1 MYKFGCI
8 TLLSLLSISAHA
20 QSAITGTVK
29 NQDNKTIPYCS
40 IGIKDSKTGTITDGN
55 GNYKLEIPDE
65 AKNKEIIFAAA
76 GYSDKSIPANDLK
89 TNSNIVMD
97 YKVTNIEAVV
107 MGAKK
112 LKEKIIGQKSRPFL
126 TFSKM
131 FNQNVPTIEQGNI
144 FAVYQKTRLAAY
156 NFYIIPSS
164 KFEQITMKLNI
175 YSVKNNEPDRS
186 LLQENIIYKTSTTGW
201 QKIDLSEYKL
211 NFSNLDKIAVTLQL
225 VDHKALPDTDFV
237 FGVSAK
243 KSLSKNLLFRYQSQ
257 GNWEA
262 SEGSFITNLDIR
274 YDKAKGE
281 KDITEEQETDNNNDV
296 DTKALISYYEHK
308 KTAQKTVYGKNKE
321 GKYIDLKDAK
331 IYYEEYGKGQPLIL
345 LHGNNGSISDFS
357 KQIPFFAKNYRV
369 IAVDTRGQGRSTDL
383 TQDAY
388 SYEKFASDLY
398 QVIKSLNLEQV
409 DIIGWSDGGNTALI
423 FNYEHPEMVN
433 RIVTIGANM
442 NPAGVKETLIE
453 QVKKQVAGNDPKTNQ
468 RLIQLMLNHP
478 DIKSNQL
485 SLITNPVLVVAG
497 SDDVIKDEHTRLIH
511 KLIRN
516 SELAIIPNA
525 THYIPFEQ
533 PEKLNELM
541 LNFLK
546 NKS

>member
-8 TLLSLLSISAHA
+8 TLLSLLSINAYA
-20 QSAITGTVK
+20 QSVITGNVK
-29 NQDNKTIPYCS
+29 NQDNKVIPYCS

-65 AKNKEIIFAAA
+65 VKNKEIIFAAA
-76 GYSDKSIPANDLK
+76 GYSDRNIPANDLK

-97 YKVTNIEAVV
+97 YKVTTIEAVV

-112 LKEKIIGQKSRPFL
+112 LKEKTIGQKSRPFL

-131 FNQNVPTIEQGNI
+131 FDQNVPTIEQGNI
-144 FAVYQKTRLAAY
+144 FAVYQKTRPVSY

-164 KFEQITMKLNI
+164 RFEQITMKLNI
-175 YSVKNNEPDRS
+175 YSVTNNEPDRS

-211 NFSNLDKIAVTLQL
+211 SFNNLDKIAVTLQL
-225 VDHKALPDTDFV
+225 VDHKALPDIDFV

-257 GNWEA
+257 GNWET

-274 YDKAKGE
+274 YDKVKGE
-281 KDITEEQETDNNNDV
+281 KDITEEQETEVKNDP
-296 DTKALISYYEHK
+296 DTESLINYYK
-308 KTAQKTVYGKNKE
+308 QKNLAQKTVYGKNKN

-331 IYYEEYGKGQPLIL
+331 IYYEEYGKGQPLL
-345 LHGNNGSISDFS
+345 FLHGNNGSISDFS
-357 KQIPFFAKNYRV
+357 QQIPFFAKHYRV
-369 IAVDTRGQGRSTDL
+369 IAIDTRGQGRSTDL
-383 TQDAY
+383 TQDTY
-388 SYEKFASDLY
+388 SYQKFAADLY
-398 QVIKSLNLEQV
+398 QVTKSLNLEQV
-409 DIIGWSDGGNTALI
+409 DIVGWSDGGNTALI

-433 RIVTIGANM
+433 RVVAIGANM
-442 NPAGVKETLIE
+442 NPVGVKEKLIE
-453 QVKKQVAGNDPKTNQ
+453 SLKKQIAGNDPKTNQ
-468 RLIQLMLNHP
+468 RLIQLMLDHP

-485 SLITNPVLVVAG
+485 SLITNPVLIVAG

>member
-8 TLLSLLSISAHA
+8 TLLSLLSINAHA

-144 FAVYQKTRLAAY
+144 FAVYQKTRLVAY

-186 LLQENIIYKTSTTGW
+186 LLQENVIYKTSTTGW
-201 QKIDLSEYKL
+201 QKIDLSEYNL

-225 VDHKALPDTDFV
+225 VDHKALPDIDFV

-442 NPAGVKETLIE
+442 NPTGVKETLIE
-453 QVKKQVAGNDPKTNQ
+453 QLKKQVAGNDPKTNQ

>member
-8 TLLSLLSISAHA
+8 TLLSLLSINAHA
-20 QSAITGTVK
+20 QSVITGNVK
-29 NQDNKTIPYCS
+29 NQDNKVIPYCS

-65 AKNKEIIFAAA
+65 VKNKEIIFAAA
-76 GYSDKSIPANDLK
+76 GYSDRNISADDLK

-97 YKVTNIEAVV
+97 YKVTTIEAVV

-112 LKEKIIGQKSRPFL
+112 LKEKTIGQKSRPFL

-131 FNQNVPTIEQGNI
+131 FDQNIPTIEQGNI
-144 FAVYQKTRLAAY
+144 FAVYQKTRPVSY

-164 KFEQITMKLNI
+164 RFEQITMKLNI

-211 NFSNLDKIAVTLQL
+211 SFNNLDKIAVTLQL
-225 VDHKALPDTDFV
+225 VDHKALPDIDFV
-237 FGVSAK
+237 FGISAK

-281 KDITEEQETDNNNDV
+281 KDITEEQETEVKNDP
-296 DTKALISYYEHK
+296 DTESLINYYK
-308 KTAQKTVYGKNKE
+308 QKNLAQKTVYGKNKN

-331 IYYEEYGKGQPLIL
+331 IYYEEYGKGQPLL
-345 LHGNNGSISDFS
+345 FLHGNNGSISDFS
-357 KQIPFFAKNYRV
+357 QQIPFFAKHYRV
-369 IAVDTRGQGRSTDL
+369 IAIDTRGQGRSTDL
-383 TQDAY
+383 TQDTY
-388 SYEKFASDLY
+388 SYQKFAADLY
-398 QVIKSLNLEQV
+398 QVTKSLNLEQV
-409 DIIGWSDGGNTALI
+409 DIVGWSDGGNTALI

-433 RIVTIGANM
+433 RIVAIGANM
-442 NPAGVKETLIE
+442 NPVGVKEKLIE
-453 QVKKQVAGNDPKTNQ
+453 SLKKQIAGNDPKTNQ
-468 RLIQLMLNHP
+468 RLIQLMLDHP

-485 SLITNPVLVVAG
+485 SLITNPVLIVAG

>member
-40 IGIKDSKTGTITDGN
+40 IGIKDSKTGTITDGD

-144 FAVYQKTRLAAY
+144 FAVYQKTRLVAY

-186 LLQENIIYKTSTTGW
+186 LLQENVIYKTSTTGW

-211 NFSNLDKIAVTLQL
+211 NFNNLDKIAVTLQL
-225 VDHKALPDTDFV
+225 VDHKALPDIDFV

-453 QVKKQVAGNDPKTNQ
+453 QLKKQVAGNDPKTNQ

-516 SELAIIPNA
+516 SELAIIPDA

>member
-40 IGIKDSKTGTITDGN
+40 IGIKDSKTGTITDGD

-131 FNQNVPTIEQGNI
+131 FDQNVPTIEQGNI
-144 FAVYQKTRLAAY
+144 FAVYQKTRLVGY

-186 LLQENIIYKTSTTGW
+186 LLQENVIYKTSTTGW

-211 NFSNLDKIAVTLQL
+211 NFNNLDKIAVTLQL
-225 VDHKALPDTDFV
+225 VDHKALPDIGFV
-237 FGVSAK
+237 FGISAK

-257 GNWEA
+257 GNWEV

-281 KDITEEQETDNNNDV
+281 KDITEEQDTDNDNDA

-357 KQIPFFAKNYRV
+357 KQIPFFEKHYRV

-453 QVKKQVAGNDPKTNQ
+453 LFKKQIIANDPKTNP
-468 RLIQLMLNHP
+468 RLVKLMLNHP

-485 SLITNPVLVVAG
+485 SVITNPVLVVAG

>member
-8 TLLSLLSISAHA
+8 TLLSLLSINAYA
-20 QSAITGTVK
+20 QSVITGNVK
-29 NQDNKTIPYCS
+29 NQDNKVIPYCS

-65 AKNKEIIFAAA
+65 VKNKEIIFAAA
-76 GYSDKSIPANDLK
+76 GYSDRNISADDLK

-97 YKVTNIEAVV
+97 YKVTTIEAVV

-112 LKEKIIGQKSRPFL
+112 LKEKTIGQKSRPFL

-131 FNQNVPTIEQGNI
+131 FDQNVPTIEQGNI
-144 FAVYQKTRLAAY
+144 FAVYQKTRPVSY

-164 KFEQITMKLNI
+164 RFEQITMKLNI

-211 NFSNLDKIAVTLQL
+211 SFNNLDKIAVTLQL
-225 VDHKALPDTDFV
+225 VDHKALPDIDFV
-237 FGVSAK
+237 FGISAK

-281 KDITEEQETDNNNDV
+281 KDITEEQETEVKNDP
-296 DTKALISYYEHK
+296 DTESLINYYK
-308 KTAQKTVYGKNKE
+308 QKNLAQKTVYGKNKN

-331 IYYEEYGKGQPLIL
+331 IYYEEYGKGQPLL
-345 LHGNNGSISDFS
+345 FLHGNNGSISDFS
-357 KQIPFFAKNYRV
+357 QQIPFFAKHYRV
-369 IAVDTRGQGRSTDL
+369 IAIDTRGQGRSTDL
-383 TQDAY
+383 TQDTY
-388 SYEKFASDLY
+388 SYQKFASDLY
-398 QVIKSLNLEQV
+398 QVTKSLNLEQV
-409 DIIGWSDGGNTALI
+409 DIVGWSDGGNTALI

-433 RIVTIGANM
+433 RVVAIGANM
-442 NPAGVKETLIE
+442 NPVGVKEKLIE
-453 QVKKQVAGNDPKTNQ
+453 SLKKQIAGNDPKTNQ
-468 RLIQLMLNHP
+468 RLIQLMLDHP

-485 SLITNPVLVVAG
+485 SLITNPVLIVAG

>member
-8 TLLSLLSISAHA
+8 TLLSLLSIGAHA

-112 LKEKIIGQKSRPFL
+112 LKEKTIGQKSRPFL

-131 FNQNVPTIEQGNI
+131 FDQNVPTIEQGNI
-144 FAVYQKTRLAAY
+144 FAVYQKTRLVAY

-186 LLQENIIYKTSTTGW
+186 LLQENVIYKTSTTGW

-211 NFSNLDKIAVTLQL
+211 NFKNLDKIAVTLQL
-225 VDHKALPDTDFV
+225 VDHKALPDIDFV

-453 QVKKQVAGNDPKTNQ
+453 QLKKQVAGNDPKTNQ

-485 SLITNPVLVVAG
+485 SLITNPVLIVAG

-516 SELAIIPNA
+516 SELAIIPDA

>member
-8 TLLSLLSISAHA
+8 TLLSLLSINAYA
-20 QSAITGTVK
+20 QSVITGNVK
-29 NQDNKTIPYCS
+29 NQDKKVIPYCS

-65 AKNKEIIFAAA
+65 VKNKEIIFAAA
-76 GYSDKSIPANDLK
+76 GYSDRNISADDLK

-97 YKVTNIEAVV
+97 YKVTTIEAVV

-112 LKEKIIGQKSRPFL
+112 LKEKTIGQKSRPFF

-131 FNQNVPTIEQGNI
+131 FDQNVPTIEQGNI
-144 FAVYQKTRLAAY
+144 FAVYQKTRPVSY
-156 NFYIIPSS
+156 NFYVIPSS

-211 NFSNLDKIAVTLQL
+211 SFNNLDKIAVTLQL
-225 VDHKALPDTDFV
+225 VDHKALPDIDFV

-281 KDITEEQETDNNNDV
+281 KDITEEQETEVKNDP
-296 DTKALISYYEHK
+296 DTESLINYYK
-308 KTAQKTVYGKNKE
+308 QKNLAQKTVYGKNKN

-331 IYYEEYGKGQPLIL
+331 IYYEEYGKGQPLL
-345 LHGNNGSISDFS
+345 FLHGNNGSISDFS
-357 KQIPFFAKNYRV
+357 QQIPFFAKHYRV
-369 IAVDTRGQGRSTDL
+369 IAIDTRGQGRSTDL
-383 TQDAY
+383 TQDTY
-388 SYEKFASDLY
+388 SYQKFAADLY
-398 QVIKSLNLEQV
+398 QVTKSLNLEQV
-409 DIIGWSDGGNTALI
+409 DIVGWSDGGNTALI

-433 RIVTIGANM
+433 RVVAIGANM
-442 NPAGVKETLIE
+442 NPVGVKEKLIE
-453 QVKKQVAGNDPKTNQ
+453 SLKKQIAGNDPKTNQ
-468 RLIQLMLNHP
+468 RLIQLMLDHP

-485 SLITNPVLVVAG
+485 SLIINPVLIVAG

-541 LNFLK
+541 LDFLK

>member
-1 MYKFGCI
+1 M
-8 TLLSLLSISAHA
+8 SISAHA
-20 QSAITGTVK
+20 QSVITGIVK
-29 NQDNKTIPYCS
+29 NQDNKTIAYCS

-65 AKNKEIIFAAA
+65 AKNKEIIFTAA
-76 GYSDKSIPANDLK
+76 GYSDKSIPANELK

-107 MGAKK
+107 IGSKK

-131 FNQNVPTIEQGNI
+131 FDQNVPTIEQGNI
-144 FAVYQKTRLAAY
+144 FAVYQKTRLVAY

-175 YSVKNNEPDRS
+175 YSVKNNEPDRP
-186 LLQENIIYKTSTTGW
+186 LLQENVIYKTSTTGW

-211 NFSNLDKIAVTLQL
+211 NFNNLDKIAVTLQL
-225 VDHKALPDTDFV
+225 VDHKALPDIGFV

-257 GNWEA
+257 GNWEV

-357 KQIPFFAKNYRV
+357 KQIPFFAKHYRV

-453 QVKKQVAGNDPKTNQ
+453 LFKKQIIANDPKTNP
-468 RLIQLMLNHP
+468 RLVKIMLNHP

-485 SLITNPVLVVAG
+485 SVITNPVLVVAG

>member
-8 TLLSLLSISAHA
+8 TLLSLLSIGAHA

-112 LKEKIIGQKSRPFL
+112 LKEKTIGQKSRPFL

-131 FNQNVPTIEQGNI
+131 FDQNVPTIEQGNI
-144 FAVYQKTRLAAY
+144 FAVYQKTRLVAY

-186 LLQENIIYKTSTTGW
+186 LLQENVIYKTSTTGW

-211 NFSNLDKIAVTLQL
+211 NFKNLDKIAVTLQL
-225 VDHKALPDTDFV
+225 VDHKALPDIDFV

-453 QVKKQVAGNDPKTNQ
+453 QLKKQVAGNDPKTNQ

-485 SLITNPVLVVAG
+485 SLITNPVLIVAG

-516 SELAIIPNA
+516 SELAIIPDA

-533 PEKLNELM
+533 PEKLNELL

>member
-8 TLLSLLSISAHA
+8 TLLSLLSIRAHA
-20 QSAITGTVK
+20 QSVITGTVK

-107 MGAKK
+107 MGGKK
-112 LKEKIIGQKSRPFL
+112 LKEKTIGQKSRPFL

-144 FAVYQKTRLAAY
+144 FAVYQKTRLVAY

-175 YSVKNNEPDRS
+175 YSVKNNEPDRP
-186 LLQENIIYKTSTTGW
+186 LLQENVIYKTSTTGW

-211 NFSNLDKIAVTLQL
+211 NFNNLDKIAVTLQL
-225 VDHKALPDTDFV
+225 VDHKALPDIGFV
-237 FGVSAK
+237 FGISAK

-281 KDITEEQETDNNNDV
+281 KDITEEQEADNNNDV

-357 KQIPFFAKNYRV
+357 KQIPFFEKHYRV

-453 QVKKQVAGNDPKTNQ
+453 QLKKQVAGNDPKTNQ

>member
-8 TLLSLLSISAHA
+8 TLLSLLSIGAHA

-40 IGIKDSKTGTITDGN
+40 IGIKDSKTGTFTDGN

-112 LKEKIIGQKSRPFL
+112 LKEKTIGQKSRPFL

-131 FNQNVPTIEQGNI
+131 FDQNVPTIEQGNI
-144 FAVYQKTRLAAY
+144 FAVYQKTRLVAY

-186 LLQENIIYKTSTTGW
+186 LLQENVIYKTSTTGW

-211 NFSNLDKIAVTLQL
+211 NFKNLDKIAVTLQL
-225 VDHKALPDTDFV
+225 VDHKALPDIDFV

-453 QVKKQVAGNDPKTNQ
+453 QLKKQVAGNDPKTNQ

-485 SLITNPVLVVAG
+485 SLITNPVLIVAG

-516 SELAIIPNA
+516 SELAIIPDA

-533 PEKLNELM
+533 PEKLNELL

>member
-40 IGIKDSKTGTITDGN
+40 IGIKDSKTGTITDGD

-144 FAVYQKTRLAAY
+144 FAVYQKTRLVAY

-186 LLQENIIYKTSTTGW
+186 LLQKNIIYKTSTTGW

-211 NFSNLDKIAVTLQL
+211 NFNNLDKIAVTLQL
-225 VDHKALPDTDFV
+225 VDHKALPDIDFV

-281 KDITEEQETDNNNDV
+281 KDITEEQETDNDNDT
-296 DTKALISYYEHK
+296 DTKALISYYEYK

-453 QVKKQVAGNDPKTNQ
+453 QLKKQVAGNDPKTNQ

>member
-8 TLLSLLSISAHA
+8 TLLSLLSINAYA
-20 QSAITGTVK
+20 QSVITGTVK

-65 AKNKEIIFAAA
+65 VKNKEIIFAAA
-76 GYSDKSIPANDLK
+76 GYSDRNISADDLK

-97 YKVTNIEAVV
+97 YKVTTIEAVV

-112 LKEKIIGQKSRPFL
+112 LKEKTIGQKFRPFL

-131 FNQNVPTIEQGNI
+131 FDQNVPTIEQGNI
-144 FAVYQKTRLAAY
+144 FAIYQKTRPVSY

-164 KFEQITMKLNI
+164 RFEQITMKLNI
-175 YSVKNNEPDRS
+175 YSVTNNEPDRS

-211 NFSNLDKIAVTLQL
+211 SFNNLDKIAVTLQL
-225 VDHKALPDTDFV
+225 VDHKALPDIDFV

-274 YDKAKGE
+274 YDKTKGE
-281 KDITEEQETDNNNDV
+281 KDITEEQETEVKNDP
-296 DTKALISYYEHK
+296 DTESLINYYK
-308 KTAQKTVYGKNKE
+308 QKNLAQKTVYGKNKN

-331 IYYEEYGKGQPLIL
+331 IYYEEYGKGQPLL
-345 LHGNNGSISDFS
+345 FLHGNNGSISDFS
-357 KQIPFFAKNYRV
+357 MQIPFFAKHYRV
-369 IAVDTRGQGRSTDL
+369 IAIDTRGQGRSTDL
-383 TQDAY
+383 TQDTY
-388 SYEKFASDLY
+388 SYQKFAADLY
-398 QVIKSLNLEQV
+398 QVTKSLNLEQV
-409 DIIGWSDGGNTALI
+409 DIVGWSDGGNTALI

-433 RIVTIGANM
+433 RVVAIGANM
-442 NPAGVKETLIE
+442 NPTGVKEKLIE
-453 QVKKQVAGNDPKTNQ
+453 SLKKQIAGNDPKTNQ

-525 THYIPFEQ
+525 THYVPFEQ